1 MTQQNIRKNVAKS
14 LLLLYFGQML
24 LLLASLFIR
33 FFASDGMVPLLVAVF
48 TLANLLAQ
56 LYATRRLSRLVDS
69 QEYHMAFYSV
79 SCNAVCWG
87 LTLLGVGLYNFVQI
101 LSVVCEVSG
110 VLCLCRGTRRLL
122 RGFGYENTAPSFI
135 GPAYLLC
142 AVFTYLPY
150 LGGAAGQTTQAAVQ
164 MAGLLVCLA
173 FALYLRQAARFL
185 LLKNGDDQ
193 N

>member
-1 MTQQNIRKNVAKS
+1 
-14 LLLLYFGQML
+14 
-24 LLLASLFIR
+24 
-33 FFASDGMVPLLVAVF
+33 MVPLLIAVF
-48 TLANLLAQ
+48 TLTNLLAQ

-101 LSVVCEVSG
+101 LSVVCEMSG

-122 RGFGYENTAPSFI
+122 WGFGYENTSPSLI

-150 LGGAAGQTTQAAVQ
+150 LGAAAGQSTQAVVQ
-164 MAGLLVCLA
+164 MVGLLVCLA

-185 LLKNGDDQ
+185 FLKNADDQ

>member
-122 RGFGYENTAPSFI
+122 RGFG
-135 GPAYLLC
+135 
-142 AVFTYLPY
+142 
-150 LGGAAGQTTQAAVQ
+150 
-164 MAGLLVCLA
+164 
-173 FALYLRQAARFL
+173 
-185 LLKNGDDQ
+185 
-193 N
+193 

>member
-33 FFASDGMVPLLVAVF
+33 FFASDGMVPLLIAVF
-48 TLANLLAQ
+48 TLTNLLMQ

-101 LSVVCEVSG
+101 LSVVCEISG

-122 RGFGYENTAPSFI
+122 RGFGYENTSPSLI

-150 LGGAAGQTTQAAVQ
+150 LGTAAGQSTQAVVQ

-185 LLKNGDDQ
+185 FLKNADDQ